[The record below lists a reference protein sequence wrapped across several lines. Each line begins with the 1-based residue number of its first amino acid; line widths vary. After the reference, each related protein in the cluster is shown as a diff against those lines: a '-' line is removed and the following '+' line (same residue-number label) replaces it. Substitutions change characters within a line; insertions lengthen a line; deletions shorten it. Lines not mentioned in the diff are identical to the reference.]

1 MLITYFTSIYKRSI
15 FVCKLYIPV
24 SVRVWSIS
32 MMMFDQQEVTKYVYE
47 NTYSKKTFLPV
58 FVRKMLDQG
67 LITEEEYCRIDTKNR
82 AKFQPVTGTLLSGKS
97 LLFKENR
104 GNMLAGKEAQSFE
117 NGNKD

>member
-1 MLITYFTSIYKRSI
+1 MQMTAEEFDRERRYQTVML
-15 FVCKLYIPV
+15 
-24 SVRVWSIS
+24 
-32 MMMFDQQEVTKYVYE
+32 
-47 NTYSKKTFLPV
+47 
-58 FVRKMLDQG
+58 FVRKMLEQG